1 MFVLLKWSFKELKT
15 IKHWWKAVKHQTNR
29 DFLPIKDHRSLYHNT
44 LIFIIQN
51 HLINIVFLGIILRN
65 GTAMI
70 IYHITLN
77 VSYNLKNHCKKIVTF
92 FFSRETYFTQRA
104 TAYIIKDGLI
114 RTNRNYRKSRSKG
127 QDLTFQIKTI

>member
-1 MFVLLKWSFKELKT
+1 M
-15 IKHWWKAVKHQTNR
+15 
-29 DFLPIKDHRSLYHNT
+29 
-44 LIFIIQN
+44 
-51 HLINIVFLGIILRN
+51 NIVFLGIILRN

-92 FFSRETYFTQRA
+92 FSREAYFTQRA

-114 RTNRNYRKSRSKG
+114 RTNNNYRKSRSKG
-127 QDLTFQIKTI
+127 QDLTFQIKTV